1 MENVRAFLG
10 RGKRLRHSLLGGVHC
25 PRSGSRH
32 SGAWKQKVAVV
43 VAHELAHQWFG
54 NLVTMEWW
62 THLWL
67 NEGFATWVSYLAAD
81 NFFPEWNVWTQF
93 LEESTTGFKLD
104 ALAGSHPIEVDVNHV
119 DEIDEIFDAISY
131 RKGAAVIRMLQSYL
145 GAEVF
150 QKSLA
155 AYIKKFAYSNAK
167 TEDLWAAL
175 EEGSGEPVRT
185 LMHSWTKQ
193 QGYPVVSVK
202 HKDGKLQLEQEL
214 LKKGVAWR
222 VGDGKSIKILSDN
235 WIPNVQAGLI
245 CAPGKMKI
253 NLCRAAHDCL
263 PTGFQLQRRHI
274 EARDGCAFCSR
285 DDRIEH
291 VFLMCPFSDSVWKEI
306 KQVYNIKLGRGDLAN
321 VRQWIFDFLRRGSAI
336 QNTVLAVTFW
346 HIWEARN
353 NAKNN
358 VETLHPRRVVQ
369 KIVAYVE
376 MIMQHYGPGNVSR
389 PAERISLPSW
399 VPPPAGVFLI
409 NTDAAV
415 FQAERQMGV
424 GVVIRDQHGNCLLA
438 ANTRFMGITDP
449 ETAEAC
455 AIRHA
460 LWLAKEEG
468 FHNVIVACDC
478 LSVIQKLNS
487 PGRDRSKIG
496 CLVEDIKK
504 LGVEFISVSFIHVSH
519 CSNVAAHTLARCSE
533 PSVCNVYHNETP
545 DCIREMLLSD
555 AQ

>member
-1 MENVRAFLG
+1 MGFRDFVIFNQAMLSKQGWRLLTDPNSLCTRVGLVSPLMHIPEDATVQFLMEEGGKEWNHDLVKYAFDEETANEILQVPIS
-10 RGKRLRHSLLGGVHC
+10 RHGGGMISLLGHMT
-25 PRSGSRH
+25 R
-32 SGAWKQKVAVV
+32 
-43 VAHELAHQWFG
+43 E
-54 NLVTMEWW
+54 
-62 THLWL
+62 
-67 NEGFATWVSYLAAD
+67 
-81 NFFPEWNVWTQF
+81 
-93 LEESTTGFKLD
+93 
-104 ALAGSHPIEVDVNHV
+104 
-119 DEIDEIFDAISY
+119 
-131 RKGAAVIRMLQSYL
+131 
-145 GAEVF
+145 
-150 QKSLA
+150 
-155 AYIKKFAYSNAK
+155 
-167 TEDLWAAL
+167 
-175 EEGSGEPVRT
+175 
-185 LMHSWTKQ
+185 
-193 QGYPVVSVK
+193 
-202 HKDGKLQLEQEL
+202 
-214 LKKGVAWR
+214 
-222 VGDGKSIKILSDN
+222 
-235 WIPNVQAGLI
+235 I

-253 NLCRAAHDCL
+253 NLWRAAHDCL
-263 PTGFQLQRRHI
+263 PTGFQLRRRHI
-274 EARDGCAFCSR
+274 EARDGCAFCNR

-321 VRQWIFDFLRRGSAI
+321 VRQWIFDFLCRGSAI

-353 NAKNN
+353 NARNN

-376 MIMQHYGPGNVSR
+376 MIMQHCGPGNVSR

-409 NTDAAV
+409 NIDAAV

-504 LGVEFISVSFIHVSH
+504 LGVEFISVSIIHVSR